1 MRTTTCDR
9 MGTRTR
15 DRMGTLPMLRTLYV
29 AAAILSLASPL
40 ASAKT
45 LSSANNGSDSISCG
59 TSDAPCR
66 SIGQA
71 LANAADGDTV
81 VVGPGYYGD
90 LNRDHDF
97 GDAGDEALASPGSG
111 CLCMIPITKRV
122 TLKSRDGAD
131 VTVIDAALVS
141 RGLYF
146 GAGSS
151 GSQLVGFTIVGGGDA
166 IYADGNAGVSDLR
179 LTGNVTRGGSNA
191 GFGMFNGVSGTLSA
205 NHAIGRGGDG
215 FDLQG
220 PITVTD
226 AVAQSN
232 AGEGIYSPFTSVK
245 VQKSVLLSNGDFGFM
260 VASGAAQLKNV
271 SILANQQ
278 GGILYNSGTGSI
290 ASCTVSDNGRAAAQS
305 CGIQNS
311 GASDFTATGDF
322 WGGPG
327 GLGVPPSDSR
337 CPFGVDVVTTPFKK
351 TEVKVVPKAI
361 R

>member
-1 MRTTTCDR
+1 MRS
-9 MGTRTR
+9 
-15 DRMGTLPMLRTLYV
+15 
-29 AAAILSLASPL
+29 AIVSLAALLL
-40 ASAKT
+40 ASALASGKT
-45 LSSANNGSDSISCG
+45 LSSANNGSDSPSCG
-59 TSDAPCR
+59 TADAPCR

-71 LANAADGDTV
+71 LANAADGDTI

-111 CLCMIPITKRV
+111 CLCMIPVTKRV
-122 TLKSRDGAD
+122 ILKSRDGAD

-151 GSQLVGFTIVGGGDA
+151 GSQLVGFTIVGGADA
-166 IYADGNAGVSDLR
+166 IYADGNAGVSGLK
-179 LTGNVTRGGSNA
+179 LTGNVTRGGA
-191 GFGMFNGVSGTLSA
+191 GTGFGMYNGASGTLLA
-205 NHAIGRGGDG
+205 NHAIGRGSDG

-220 PITVTD
+220 PATVSD

-232 AGEGIYSPFTSVK
+232 AGNGIYTPFTGVK
-245 VQKSVLLSNGDFGFM
+245 VQKSVLLSNGSFGFS
-260 VASGAAQLKNV
+260 VASGSAQLKNV

-327 GLGVPPSDSR
+327 GLGVAPSDSR